1 MEIVHGYDP
10 VMVEEGTAAPDFQLE
25 TDAGETVSLADF
37 KGRPLVLYF
46 YPKDDTP
53 GCTKQACG
61 IRDAYGELEAKGVA
75 VVGVSAD
82 SVESHKKFKEKY
94 GLQFPLLSDPD
105 RQLIDA
111 LGLWQEKTSRGKTYM
126 GIVRST
132 VIVDEDGKIKK
143 FLPNVKPDEHV
154 DLLLESL

>member
-1 MEIVHGYDP
+1 
-10 VMVEEGTAAPDFQLE
+10 MVEEGKPAPDFQLE
-25 TDAGETVSLADF
+25 TDEGETVSLADF

-53 GCTKQACG
+53 GCTTQACG
-61 IRDAYGELEAKGVA
+61 IRDAYGELEAKGAA

-111 LGLWQEKTSRGKTYM
+111 FGLWQEKTYKGKTYK
-126 GIVRST
+126 GIARST
-132 VIVDEDGKIKK
+132 VIVDEGGTIKK

-154 DLLLESL
+154 DLLLQNL

>member
-1 MEIVHGYDP
+1 
-10 VMVEEGTAAPDFQLE
+10 MVEEGKPAPDFRLE
-25 TDAGETVSLADF
+25 TDEGETVSLADF

-61 IRDAYGELEAKGVA
+61 IRDMYGELQAKGA
-75 VVGVSAD
+75 AIVGVSAD
-82 SVESHKKFKEKY
+82 SVESHKTFKEKY

-111 LGLWQEKTSRGKTYM
+111 FGLWQEKTYMGKSYM
-126 GIVRST
+126 GIARST
-132 VIVDEDGKIKK
+132 VIVDEDGNVKK

-154 DLLLESL
+154 DLLLQNL